1 MARRVGELARWTA
14 RRPHHV
20 SAAALAAGLAA
31 TGKPVV
37 AASLAALLAVGML
50 VARAPVVALVAA
62 GLVIAGAAVGAA
74 RLRAIDAPLVSAAR
88 AGHAD
93 GRAILLE
100 RPRPSR
106 FATSAAIELS
116 SGPGAGSR
124 VLARARRGL
133 SWPAEGAPGTELRV
147 RGPLSAPVRR
157 PGQRLDWPAYLRRR
171 GIGAEL
177 ELDALSGTG
186 RRRGG
191 LAGAV
196 DRARTAGESALDSGM
211 SRERAAVAR
220 GMVLG
225 EDEQIDSLL
234 RDDFRRSGLAHVL
247 AVSGQNVMLLCAL
260 AVPVLAA
267 LGAGPRP
274 RVVALVVLIA
284 AYIPLAGAGPSLQR
298 AGVMGV
304 AGLVA
309 LGAGRVASRWYALL
323 LAAVVTLGVNPRV
336 AGDPGWQLSFAA
348 VIGILLLAPAIRRS
362 MKSLPRPLAEGASVT
377 LAATVA
383 TAPLIAH
390 HFGAVS
396 LIGVAANLVAVPI
409 VAPIMWAGMS
419 QVALGVAMAA
429 VPSFAPA
436 AATLCAALGRVNG
449 VLIGCL
455 DAVARYFAE
464 LPGSHV
470 ALPFGSTWAVVGA
483 YAAVGAAVVLAR
495 LSAQRAEPRA
505 QEVAAG
511 WRRTPRRARM
521 VLALGAIVCAAGTWR
536 AFTRPPDPPRKLTVS
551 FLDVGQGDATLIQD
565 GPRAAVLFDGGP
577 PEARVARQLREA
589 GVHRLAL
596 VVATHQSRDHQGG
609 LPEVIQRFPVDA
621 LLDGGDGTRERAFN
635 DLLALAR
642 RRGVRRIEP
651 RPGEVLRAGRLVI
664 RILGPPPRPPGPPS
678 GNPNLRAITAVVSE
692 DGFDLFLSA
701 DAESPAILRYPLPR
715 VEAMKVPHHG
725 SADPGLSAVLAHL
738 RPSVAAIEV
747 GAHNAYGHP
756 APSTLAQLRRAGPH
770 VYRTDRDGTIRLTV
784 ADGRIRVRMAR

>member
-1 MARRVGELARWTA
+1 
-14 RRPHHV
+14 
-20 SAAALAAGLAA
+20 
-31 TGKPVV
+31 
-37 AASLAALLAVGML
+37 
-50 VARAPVVALVAA
+50 
-62 GLVIAGAAVGAA
+62 
-74 RLRAIDAPLVSAAR
+74 
-88 AGHAD
+88 
-93 GRAILLE
+93 
-100 RPRPSR
+100 
-106 FATSAAIELS
+106 
-116 SGPGAGSR
+116 
-124 VLARARRGL
+124 
-133 SWPAEGAPGTELRV
+133 
-147 RGPLSAPVRR
+147 
-157 PGQRLDWPAYLRRR
+157 
-171 GIGAEL
+171 
-177 ELDALSGTG
+177 
-186 RRRGG
+186 
-191 LAGAV
+191 
-196 DRARTAGESALDSGM
+196 
-211 SRERAAVAR
+211 
-220 GMVLG
+220 
-225 EDEQIDSLL
+225 
-234 RDDFRRSGLAHVL
+234 
-247 AVSGQNVMLLCAL
+247 MLLCAL

-284 AYIPLAGAGPSLQR
+284 AYLPLAGAGPSLQR

-336 AGDPGWQLSFAA
+336 AGDPGWQLSSAA

-383 TAPLIAH
+383 PAPLIVH

-396 LIGVAANLVAVPI
+396 LIGVAATLVAVPI

-470 ALPFGSTWAVVGA
+470 TLPFGSTWAVVGA
-483 YAAVGAAVVLAR
+483 YAAVGAAVGLAR
-495 LSAQRAEPRA
+495 LSAQRAEPPA
-505 QEVAAG
+505 QEGAAG
-511 WRRTPRRARM
+511 WRRPARRARR
-521 VLALGAIVCAAGTWR
+521 G
-536 AFTRPPDPPRKLTVS
+536 
-551 FLDVGQGDATLIQD
+551 
-565 GPRAAVLFDGGP
+565 
-577 PEARVARQLREA
+577 
-589 GVHRLAL
+589 LAL

-678 GNPNLRAITAVVSE
+678 GNPNLRAITA
-692 DGFDLFLSA
+692 G
-701 DAESPAILRYPLPR
+701 
-715 VEAMKVPHHG
+715 G
-725 SADPGLSAVLAHL
+725 PG
-738 RPSVAAIEV
+738 
-747 GAHNAYGHP
+747 G
-756 APSTLAQLRRAGPH
+756 
-770 VYRTDRDGTIRLTV
+770 
-784 ADGRIRVRMAR
+784 RVRPFLPGARARP